1 MRRPGIHHLWLGA
14 VLLAGAL
21 PRVFLALTD
30 DGIYWPDE
38 VYQTIEP
45 AHRLVFGYGMIA
57 HEFVIGSRSWFLP
70 GVIALPLELW
80 KLCGGTQPHAALVL
94 VKLCFA
100 AISVAAAWSVHRL
113 ARALGAQPL
122 TAVASAALFSLMA
135 PAIYFGFR
143 ALSETA
149 STLPIALGFA
159 LALDPRSSRLRR
171 AAGASLLGLSVLLR
185 LQNGIFGAALVLAL
199 LLRRRLR
206 EAGDALL
213 VLSLWALAYGLLD
226 LVTWGRPFHSAAE
239 YLRFNVSAG
248 GASQWGVA
256 SAWYY
261 AETLWRSSPLPFLCL
276 ALLAPLSL
284 RRAPEVL
291 FAALA
296 FAVAHSL
303 VPHKELRFL
312 LPALPLFCALA
323 ALGLEEAAR
332 TRALRLALP
341 AAVLLCAA
349 VDGLHFHR
357 LRFRDLG
364 QYLDVK
370 PDQPAYQDFAQVTR
384 LLFAAHDRK
393 DLCGLKMEGVDLVWS
408 FGYSALHRP
417 VPLYQ
422 HDRPP
427 SRESGRFNYV
437 IAVQGRAAGAVVAED
452 FPYALVRV
460 GDACAP
466 DPGYQPLLR

>member
-1 MRRPGIHHLWLGA
+1 LFGA

-21 PRVFLALTD
+21 PRAFLALTD
-30 DGIYWPDE
+30 DGMYWPDE
-38 VYQTIEP
+38 VYQTLEP

-70 GVIALPLELW
+70 GLIALPLELW

-100 AISVAAAWSVHRL
+100 AISVAAAWSVYRL

-122 TAVASAALFSLMA
+122 TATASAALFSLSA

-149 STLPIALGFA
+149 STLPVALGFA

-185 LQNGIFGAALVLAL
+185 LQNGLFGAALVVVL

-213 VLSLWALAYGLLD
+213 VLSLWAVAYGVLD
-226 LVTWGRPFHSAAE
+226 LVTWGRPFHSAIE
-239 YLRFNVSAG
+239 YLRFNLEG

-276 ALLAPLSL
+276 ALLSPLSA
-284 RRAPEVL
+284 RRAPELL
-291 FAALA
+291 FPALA
-296 FAVAHSL
+296 FALAHSL

-332 TRALRLALP
+332 TPALRLLLP

-370 PDQPAYQDFAQVTR
+370 PDQPAYQDFAQVNR
-384 LLFAAHDRK
+384 LLFAAHDRA

-427 SRESGRFNYV
+427 SRESGTFNYV
-437 IAVQGRAAGAVVAED
+437 IAVRGRAPGAVVAED
-452 FPYALVRV
+452 FPYALLRV

-466 DPGYQPLLR
+466 DPGYRPLLR

>member
-1 MRRPGIHHLWLGA
+1 MRRLGIHHLWLGA

-70 GVIALPLELW
+70 GAIALPLWLW

-100 AISVAAAWSVHRL
+100 AISVAAAWSVYRL

-122 TAVASAALFSLMA
+122 AATASAALFSFSA

-149 STLPIALGFA
+149 STLPVALGFA
-159 LALDPRSSRLRR
+159 LALDQRSSRLGR
-171 AAGASLLGLSVLLR
+171 AAGVSLLGLSALLR
-185 LQNGIFGAALVLAL
+185 LQNGLFGAALVAAL

-226 LVTWGRPFHSAAE
+226 LVTWGRPFHSAVE
-239 YLRFNVSAG
+239 YLRFNLGG

-256 SAWYY
+256 SVWYY
-261 AETLWRSSPLPFLCL
+261 AATLWRSSPLPCLCL
-276 ALLAPLSL
+276 VLLVPLSA
-284 RRAPEVL
+284 RRAPEML

-323 ALGLEEAAR
+323 AVGLEEAAR

-341 AAVLLCAA
+341 AAVLVCAA
-349 VDGLHFHR
+349 IDGLHFDR

-364 QYLDVK
+364 QYLHAK
-370 PDQPAYQDFAQVTR
+370 PEQSAYQDFAQVTR
-384 LLFAAHDRK
+384 LLLLAHDRD

-427 SRESGRFNYV
+427 SRESGRFNYL
-437 IAVQGRAAGAVVAED
+437 IALRGRAAGAVVAED
-452 FPYALVRV
+452 FPYALLRV